1 MKVCYTCKETK
12 FFDMF
17 SRNKTKKDGYQ
28 CQCKA
33 CHKAYLEAN
42 KDKKA
47 AMDKAYYETN
57 KERIAAR
64 NKAYKEANKER
75 YKAYREANKDKFAE
89 RFKAYYEANKER
101 LAEHKKAY
109 KEANKERLA
118 ELNKAYKKANK
129 ERIAEYRKAHYE
141 ANKDKNVE
149 YSNRRRAIQRKAI
162 PKFLRN
168 CEVER
173 KRLQDT
179 YKLRQLISEAT
190 GIEHHVDHMW
200 PLSKGGP
207 HWSGNLQI
215 ITATENLSKKDKLCK
230 ITKKNIKD
238 SLRIAK
244 EEYTNENNCNGHR
257 D

>member
-1 MKVCYTCKETK
+1 MKVCSKCKETK

-17 SRNKTKKDGYQ
+17 RRSKTKKDGYRS
-28 CQCKA
+28 QCKA
-33 CHKAYLEAN
+33 CEKAYYEANKEKISEKKKAYREANKEKIKDYYEANKERILERNKTYREAN
-42 KDKKA
+42 KDKIKV
-47 AMDKAYYETN
+47 Y
-57 KERIAAR
+57 R
-64 NKAYKEANKER
+64 EANKER
-75 YKAYREANKDKFAE
+75 LSEYSKAYYESNKEKKKAYREANKDKGSE
-89 RFKAYYEANKER
+89 NQSR
-101 LAEHKKAY
+101 
-109 KEANKERLA
+109 
-118 ELNKAYKKANK
+118 
-129 ERIAEYRKAHYE
+129 YRSMKRE
-141 ANKDKNVE
+141 
-149 YSNRRRAIQRKAI
+149 AI

-215 ITATENLSKKDKLCK
+215 ITATENLSKNAKLCK
-230 ITKKNIKD
+230 LTKKNIKD

-244 EEYTNENNCNGHR
+244 EEYTNEDNCNGHR